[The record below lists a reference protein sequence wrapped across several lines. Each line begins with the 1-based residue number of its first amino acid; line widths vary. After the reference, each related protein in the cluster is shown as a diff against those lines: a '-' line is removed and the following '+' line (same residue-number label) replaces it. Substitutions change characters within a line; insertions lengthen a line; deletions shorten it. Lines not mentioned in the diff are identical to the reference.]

1 MEELQIINHQGQRV
15 LTTAQLAESY
25 ESDEKRISENF
36 NRNQQRYIPG
46 KHYYLLTGSDL
57 EALKGNSAICGIAPS
72 VNRLYLW
79 TEKGAW
85 LHAKSLNTDKAW
97 EAYDKLVDE
106 YYRIKDLVA
115 PSFSQLS
122 PQLQVL
128 NQMLQAMANIEI
140 EQRQIAARLD
150 KSEQTLS
157 AVKET
162 FLQRDENWRQ
172 SINLMINRIAHEGRD
187 YREIKSDSYMRLEE
201 RAGCN
206 LNQRLRNLKDR
217 LQHEGATKTKVDNVN
232 RLDVIEQ
239 DKRLKAIY
247 DTIVKEMALAKV

>member
-1 MEELQIINHQGQRV
+1 MNELIKVNQAGDRQ
-15 LTTAQLAESY
+15 TTSARDLWEFLDRPYTKFTDWFNQYKGYGFIENEDY
-25 ESDEKRISENF
+25 RGISEISEKPLGG
-36 NRNQQRYIPG
+36 RPPIDYEITIDMAKELAMLQ
-46 KHYYLLTGSDL
+46 K
-57 EALKGNSAICGIAPS
+57 
-72 VNRLYLW
+72 
-79 TEKGAW
+79 TEKGKQARQYFIEVEKRHKGQ
-85 LHAKSLNTDKAW
+85 LPIA
-97 EAYDKLVDE
+97 
-106 YYRIKDLVA
+106 
-115 PSFSQLS
+115 QLS

-239 DKRLKAIY
+239 EKRLKAIY
-247 DTIVKEMALAKV
+247 DTIVKEMALEKV